1 VSETKQEL
9 IPADAKPATDYQLI
23 KMENESLMM
32 AAQVRPRNNKA
43 VMQELL
49 DQIEAYP
56 SFAESVMYAKP
67 IGADKSGRMQYARGL
82 SIRAAEA
89 IAAAWGYN
97 RIEQTVEPLD
107 DDRVRVT
114 ATFTDFQ
121 SGRIWRDSG
130 IVSKWYRSRGGQMT
144 KHNDDRFYNVI
155 LKAELSKRVREAVMR
170 SVPPGVRSELQSLAE
185 RMVAKLLSS
194 ETVEKIV
201 QSFAG
206 IGVSLAQLEN
216 LLAKP
221 IAQGWTTDD
230 RVTLQQV
237 FTAIRDG
244 ETTVGEAFG
253 SQQAERK
260 SEASSLA
267 QAVEEVAR

>member
-1 VSETKQEL
+1 MSETKQEL

-201 QSFAG
+201 NSFQG

-216 LLAKP
+216 LLVKP

-230 RVTLQQV
+230 RMTLQQV
-237 FTAIRDG
+237 YTAIRDG

-253 SQQAERK
+253 VSLAERK
-260 SEASSLA
+260 TEASSLA

>member
-1 VSETKQEL
+1 
-9 IPADAKPATDYQLI
+9 
-23 KMENESLMM
+23 
-32 AAQVRPRNNKA
+32 
-43 VMQELL
+43 
-49 DQIEAYP
+49 
-56 SFAESVMYAKP
+56 
-67 IGADKSGRMQYARGL
+67 
-82 SIRAAEA
+82 
-89 IAAAWGYN
+89 
-97 RIEQTVEPLD
+97 
-107 DDRVRVT
+107 
-114 ATFTDFQ
+114 
-121 SGRIWRDSG
+121 
-130 IVSKWYRSRGGQMT
+130 MT

>member
-1 VSETKQEL
+1 MNEIKQEL
-9 IPADAKPATDYQLI
+9 MAPADAKPATDYQLI

-32 AAQVRPRNNKA
+32 AAQVRPRNNQA
-43 VMQELL
+43 VMRELL

-97 RIEQTVEPLD
+97 RIEQTVEPID

-121 SGRIWRDSG
+121 TGRIWRDSG
-130 IVSKWYRSRGGQMT
+130 IVSKWYRSRGGAMSR
-144 KHNDDRFYNVI
+144 HNDDRFYNVV

-170 SVPPGVRSELQSLAE
+170 SVPPGVRSELQNLAE

-201 QSFAG
+201 QSFSG
-206 IGVSLAQLEN
+206 IGVTLVQLEN

-221 IAQGWTTDD
+221 MSKGWTTED

-237 FTAIRDG
+237 YTAIRDG

-253 SQQAERK
+253 IHATATK
-260 SEASSLA
+260 SEATSLA
-267 QAVEEVAR
+267 QAVEEVA

>member
-1 VSETKQEL
+1 VNEL
-9 IPADAKPATDYQLI
+9 IQGDVKPSTDYQLI
-23 KMENESLMM
+23 KMENETIM
-32 AAQVRPRNNKA
+32 AAASIRPRNNTA
-43 VMQELL
+43 VMKELL

-67 IGADKSGRMQYARGL
+67 IGKDNAGQMQYARGL

-97 RIEQTVEPLD
+97 RIEQTVEPID

-130 IVSKWYRSRGGQMT
+130 VVSKFYKDRYGKMAR
-144 KHNDDRFYNVI
+144 HNDDRFYNVV
-155 LKAELSKRVREAVMR
+155 LKAELSKRVREAIMR
-170 SVPPGVRSELQSLAE
+170 SVPPGVRSELQNLAE
-185 RMVAKLLSS
+185 RMVARLLSN

-201 QSFAG
+201 GSFAG

-216 LLAKP
+216 LLNKQ
-221 IAQGWTTDD
+221 IQKGWTTED
-230 RVTLQQV
+230 RMTLQQV

-244 ETTVGEAFG
+244 ETTVGEAFSHKG
-253 SQQAERK
+253 NEQPKVESK
-260 SEASSLA
+260 SLA
-267 QAVEEVAR
+267 EAVEEAAG